1 MNLFCLADFDFVI
14 ADIVDILGILDTQG
28 SSAVT
33 WYRLKYHIIRFITP
47 TNLLYIGK
55 KLFEKYG
62 GGAGGVGGLVYN
74 FRSYINNVFLADIQN
89 EDCRASLSLWFDAIA
104 KPLQNLWAV
113 RMFDAT
119 GKPPTNLL
127 SANTNWMGNWNS
139 CHRVKYKGGTFDFR
153 GRYCRAKVRADPSLL
168 LLAGPALDGFPGNPA
183 ELAAIDMGICV
194 PDLCYGEDLA
204 VIVNN
209 TLKLL
214 TIHYKA
220 YIDDVGGVICE
231 GPTKPEG
238 TYYFTL
244 VIITIL
250 TVLVIIATLYDCLY
264 RMFLVKPFATA
275 SSLSLQNVHSLCN
288 FSSSKP
294 VPHGIYYKHLE
305 AYQYQ
310 YSNRLRLHGMTYPS
324 ENERKAAL
332 VARKAWYNQVIFRIH
347 RIAIDLSA
355 YTAILKPMSSTGK
368 SCIISIINLFVP
380 LRCDEMLERDASDF
394 HDLDHLGSYLQLYWR
409 SKLLPLD
416 SKRFGSLR
424 IAERTNRSAID
435 HQCSLRC
442 RYFLSDQC
450 LLSLLV
456 SSSNAQEEWHAQMV
470 FLAHDVFGTILTL
483 DSTVHLDLFTIHL
496 RRAIH
501 R

>member
-1 MNLFCLADFDFVI
+1 MNSTCLADFDFVI
-14 ADIVDILGILDTQG
+14 ADVVDILSILETQG

-47 TNLLYIGK
+47 SNLIYIGK
-55 KLFEKYG
+55 KLLQRFG
-62 GGAGGVGGLVYN
+62 GGVGGAN
-74 FRSYINNVFLADIQN
+74 GFRRYINDIFLADIEN
-89 EDCRASLSLWFDAIA
+89 ADCRASLSLWFDALA
-104 KPLQNLWAV
+104 KPLQTLWAV

-127 SANTNWMGNWNS
+127 AANTNWLGNWNS

-168 LLAGPALDGFPGNPA
+168 LLAGPALDGFPGNPE

-194 PDLCYGEDLA
+194 PDLCYAEDLA
-204 VIVNN
+204 AVVNN

-214 TIHYKA
+214 TIHYLA
-220 YIDDVGGVICE
+220 YIDDNGGVICE
-231 GPTKPEG
+231 GPVKPEG

-275 SSLSLQNVHSLCN
+275 SSLSLQNVYNLCN
-288 FSSSKP
+288 FASAKP

-324 ENERKAAL
+324 ENERKATLA
-332 VARKAWYNQVIFRIH
+332 ARKAWYNQIIFRFH

-368 SCIISIINLFVP
+368 LRTLFTIDLLVP
-380 LRCDEMLERDASDF
+380 PRCDEMLERHASDF
-394 HDLDHLGSYLQLYWR
+394 HDLDHLGSYLQLHWR
-409 SKLLPLD
+409 SKLFPPH
-416 SKRFGSLR
+416 SKCIGSLG
-424 IAERTNRSAID
+424 IAERTNRSSVD
-435 HQCSLRC
+435 HQCPVWR
-442 RYFLSDQC
+442 
-450 LLSLLV
+450 
-456 SSSNAQEEWHAQMV
+456 
-470 FLAHDVFGTILTL
+470 
-483 DSTVHLDLFTIHL
+483 
-496 RRAIH
+496 
-501 R
+501 